1 MSRPLGGIGGI
12 ERKIKDKHEITDKH
26 IDHAFQDLQQL
37 MQMVYDLLFFKF
49 NPI

>member
-37 MQMVYDLLFFKF
+37 MQMVYHLFIF
-49 NPI
+49 